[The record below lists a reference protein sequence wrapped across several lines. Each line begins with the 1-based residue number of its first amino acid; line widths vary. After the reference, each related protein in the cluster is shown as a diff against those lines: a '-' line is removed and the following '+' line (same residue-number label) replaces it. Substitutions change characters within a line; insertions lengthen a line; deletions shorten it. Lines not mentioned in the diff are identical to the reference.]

1 MDRQPAAVAPF
12 CVSVKPQHRTA
23 AVLVGP
29 LHIRMVSSQ
38 PFTVSCGGHGV
49 AGGGGG
55 SSFGSTIGGEGEA
68 GGEGE
73 GGGGEGG
80 GGEGGEGGGDKQL

>member
-29 LHIRMVSSQ
+29 LHIRRLSSQ

-49 AGGGGG
+49 AGG
-55 SSFGSTIGGEGEA
+55 EGEA
-68 GGEGE
+68 
-73 GGGGEGG
+73 GGGEGG